1 MSRRNFASRITM
13 KGASFGTFG
22 QRGGVIVISSDDA
35 FLVLRKW
42 ADDAARLCVFSEMG
56 SCHFFCFGELESADF
71 PMVRFLLDEPSG
83 VIDIYLPETTRF
95 EYGDPD
101 SIRLKVKE
109 RMGLWD
115 KRRPARYGPTICGV
129 RENGDGFV
137 FVEVMEEA

>member
-1 MSRRNFASRITM
+1 
-13 KGASFGTFG
+13 
-22 QRGGVIVISSDDA
+22 VIVISLDDA

-42 ADDAARLCVFSEMG
+42 ALEETRLCVFSEMD
-56 SCHFFCFGELESADF
+56 SCHFFCFGAVESADF
-71 PMVRFLLDEPSG
+71 PMVRFLLDDPSG

-101 SIRLKVKE
+101 SMRLKIKE
-109 RMGLWD
+109 RMGIWD
-115 KRRPARYGPTICGV
+115 KRQSARYGPTICAV